1 MVGMRSHD
9 VQCTIQELLLHIAFI
24 FMVNFLAID
33 LVRRAIP
40 LKSTMGASGADG
52 GASDGRA
59 V

>member
-1 MVGMRSHD
+1 MLGMRSHD
-9 VQCTIQELLLHIAFI
+9 VQCTIQESLLHIVYLI
-24 FMVNFLAID
+24 NFLAID